1 MLRTN
6 VDMFIHIHIFFNME
20 LWDINIVLGSRK
32 ELPSRL
38 RSSGLPDR
46 NEYGGAGYELYF
58 SSIWKTKLLNAKFVI
73 SVLKQNKNFTDMLNC
88 YICNFHTFSKQSFR
102 THKILFHTG
111 QLRQFNCSLC
121 PFHSSF
127 EGSVKNHQKNVHK
140 KPYFDVW
147 QNVEIIV
154 EWLSSPKSK
163 WKPKILNLKWQ
174 YNKVT
179 SGPTVTKQS
188 LTLKSISTIL

>member
-1 MLRTN
+1 M
-6 VDMFIHIHIFFNME
+6 
-20 LWDINIVLGSRK
+20 
-32 ELPSRL
+32 
-38 RSSGLPDR
+38 SSQ
-46 NEYGGAGYELYF
+46 
-58 SSIWKTKLLNAKFVI
+58 SIWKTKLLNAKFVI

-127 EGSVKNHQKNVHK
+127 EGSVKNHEKNVHK

-154 EWLSSPKSK
+154 EWLSRHWDRYLMIHIRDHSQRWSRSCQY
-163 WKPKILNLKWQ
+163 WDMIAWTILELGRCFLLVRTQWHQ
-174 YNKVT
+174 
-179 SGPTVTKQS
+179 Q
-188 LTLKSISTIL
+188 STIWWVTVIWSLAVGAPVSAGH